1 MVEVGAPGFYLV
13 ADGSTAMLNRALR
26 FLIRV
31 YQLTLSPLLALLDV
45 AGGGCRFEPTC
56 SRYCMQALTEHGTA
70 RGLWLG
76 VKRLARCAPWGGTGL
91 DPVPPTVHRRGKFVV
106 PPAPLEEQD

>member
-1 MVEVGAPGFYLV
+1 MVEVGTAGRYL
-13 ADGSTAMLNRALR
+13 AAAGPFAMLNRVLR

-45 AGGGCRFEPTC
+45 AGGGCRFEPSC
-56 SRYCMQALTEHGTA
+56 SRYCLQALAEHGTA

-76 VKRLARCAPWGGTGL
+76 VKRLARCAPWGGMGF
-91 DPVPPTVHRRGKFVV
+91 DPVPPATHRRGRFSV
-106 PPAPLEEQD
+106 PRLTGQEKD

>member
-1 MVEVGAPGFYLV
+1 MF
-13 ADGSTAMLNRALR
+13 NRALR

-45 AGGGCRFEPTC
+45 AGGGCRFEPSC
-56 SRYCMQALTEHGTA
+56 SRYCMQALAEHGTA

-76 VKRLARCAPWGGTGL
+76 VKRLVRCAPWGGLGP
-91 DPVPPTVHRRGKFVV
+91 DPVPPATGPRGKFSV
-106 PPAPLEEQD
+106 PPVPVEERD

>member
-1 MVEVGAPGFYLV
+1 
-13 ADGSTAMLNRALR
+13 MLNRTFR

-45 AGGGCRFEPTC
+45 AGGGCRFEPSC
-56 SRYCMQALTEHGTA
+56 SRYCVQALVEHGTA

-91 DPVPPTVHRRGKFVV
+91 DPVPPGPDRRGKFSV
-106 PPAPLEEQD
+106 PPAPTTGQD

>member
-1 MVEVGAPGFYLV
+1 MVEVGAPGFYL
-13 ADGSTAMLNRALR
+13 AAYGFIFMFNRALR

-45 AGGGCRFEPTC
+45 AGGGCRFEPSC
-56 SRYCMQALTEHGTA
+56 SRYCMQALSEHGTA

-76 VKRLARCAPWGGTGL
+76 VKRLARCAPWGGMGP
-91 DPVPPTVHRRGKFVV
+91 DPVPPRRGREDFRI
-106 PPAPLEEQD
+106 PPPPVSQEKS

>member
-1 MVEVGAPGFYLV
+1 
-13 ADGSTAMLNRALR
+13 MLNRALR

-31 YQLTLSPLLALLDV
+31 YQLTLSPLLALLDM
-45 AGGGCRFEPTC
+45 AGGGCRFEPSC
-56 SRYCMQALTEHGTA
+56 SRYCMEALAEHGTA

-91 DPVPPTVHRRGKFVV
+91 DPVPPRRGRGDFRV
-106 PPAPLEEQD
+106 PPAPSIREGES

>member
-1 MVEVGAPGFYLV
+1 
-13 ADGSTAMLNRALR
+13 MLNRALR

-45 AGGGCRFEPTC
+45 AGGGCRFEPSC
-56 SRYCMQALTEHGTA
+56 SRYCMQALAEHGTM

-76 VKRLARCAPWGGTGL
+76 VKRLARCAPWGGMGA
-91 DPVPPTVHRRGKFVV
+91 DPVPPALHRRGKFAV
-106 PPAPLEEQD
+106 PPVPVDE